1 MFCSQIFNFNDFVW
15 DSGSLIDEGSVFEHV
30 EKRMDSSS
38 ASSDCHVDT
47 TTGNGMDSK
56 PGWKGFWGL
65 KLWPG
70 ILFTSLTI
78 NFTFICVYLYY
89 NLEMRI

>member
-56 PGWKGFWGL
+56 PGWKGANRQFITVVAF
-65 KLWPG
+65 KLTR
-70 ILFTSLTI
+70 LHCSA
-78 NFTFICVYLYY
+78 
-89 NLEMRI
+89 